1 MPTSA
6 RAVRRRLFRAPSSA
20 RLAPAVVLALAVAT
34 PTRGTAQAPDLAALQ
49 DEAVDLLV
57 EYVGVNTINP
67 PGNESR
73 AVEFFARIFE
83 AEGIGYESVESAPGR
98 GNIWAR
104 IEGGDAPALLL
115 LHHSDVVPADPDYWT
130 ADPLGGEE
138 KDGLIYGRGTLDT
151 KGLGIVHLQAFLNL
165 YRSGR
170 VPDRDVIFMV
180 TADEEAGGFF
190 GAGWLVEN
198 RPELF
203 ENVGVVLNEG
213 GGGTLLPS
221 GEQQFGIEVTQKVPV
236 WLRLDATGTP
246 GHGSMPR
253 TESAVTRLVGA
264 LDRIRNH
271 PFEPRVVKPVD
282 AYFKGI
288 AATSGDDWRG
298 AFEELATAVQDPEFM
313 TRLQLHDPFLH
324 ALTRNTCSITRLEG
338 SGKINVVPP
347 TAAAEIDC
355 RVLPDQDIDAFRAE
369 LETVINDPEVEL
381 STLMAFSPAISATTN
396 SAYRVLVDVT
406 LQHFP
411 EALAIPSVAS
421 GFTDSHFF
429 RDLGIDAYGY
439 APFLVPLRDD
449 ERIHGNDERISIEN
463 IRRGT
468 LLMVEILERLTGA
481 PRM

>member
-1 MPTSA
+1 VASTALVAVGDPTAAS
-6 RAVRRRLFRAPSSA
+6 
-20 RLAPAVVLALAVAT
+20 
-34 PTRGTAQAPDLAALQ
+34 AQAPTLAALQ
-49 DEAVDLLV
+49 DEAVELLG
-57 EYVGVNTINP
+57 EYIRVNTINP

-83 AEGIGYESVESAPGR
+83 AEGIPYETAESAPGR

-104 IEGGDAPALLL
+104 IPGGDAPALVL

-130 ADPLGGEE
+130 ADPLGGDEME
-138 KDGLIYGRGTLDT
+138 GLIYGRGAVDT
-151 KGLGIVHLQAFLNL
+151 KGLGIVHLQAFLAL
-165 YRSGR
+165 HRSGR
-170 VPDRDVIFMV
+170 TPDRDVIFMA

-236 WLRLDATGTP
+236 WLRLEATGTP
-246 GHGSMPR
+246 GHGSTPR
-253 TESAVTRLVGA
+253 AESAVTRLVRA
-264 LDRIRNH
+264 LDRLRDH
-271 PFEPRVVKPVD
+271 AFEARIIEPVD

-288 AATSGDDWRG
+288 APTSGDEWREP
-298 AFEELATAVQDPEFM
+298 FQNLAAAVQDADFLA
-313 TRLQLHDPFLH
+313 RLQLHDPFLH
-324 ALTRNTCSITRLEG
+324 ALTRNTCSLTRLEG
-338 SGKINVVPP
+338 SSKINVVPP

-369 LETVINDPEVEL
+369 ITTVINDPAIEL
-381 STLMAFSPAISATTN
+381 STLMAFSPAVSATT
-396 SAYRVLVDVT
+396 SDAYAVLVDVT
-406 LQHFP
+406 QAHFP
-411 EALAIPSVAS
+411 EARAIPSVAS

-439 APFLVPLRDD
+439 APFLIPQRDD
-449 ERIHGNDERISIEN
+449 ERIHGNDERISVEN

-468 LLMVEILERLTGA
+468 LLMIEILDRLTGA